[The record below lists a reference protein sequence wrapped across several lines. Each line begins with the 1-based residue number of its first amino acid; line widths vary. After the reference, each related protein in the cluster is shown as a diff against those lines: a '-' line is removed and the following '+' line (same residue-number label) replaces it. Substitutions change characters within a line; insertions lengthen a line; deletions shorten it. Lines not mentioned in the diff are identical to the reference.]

1 MPEIDNRSTVERNF
15 RIQKANNNYFVRSDS
30 ERFGKDEIT
39 YQSGNREDCLNY
51 IAQRRPER
59 QIRFYIIPD
68 LMSWSQPDYFEQRTP
83 IEKYDSLQE
92 AVARF
97 QELFPQEYNAEVTDR
112 NSAGLTYARLTLG
125 MEWTEQGKHPG
136 AVDLIHVRKGQNDHA
151 THDDVKK
158 DLCGDFTN
166 LDGFNTDRRLLA
178 MLRQLEHEIGFD
190 RVALYHDG
198 KATTV
203 PFCLWENEFF
213 EPIGS
218 TEAILESRNAYILLS
233 LQQDY
238 AVDYEIYD
246 NVTAELVDS
255 GRLPRTDY
263 LSFEEA
269 ARTALGEPGA
279 SLKRCDLTV
288 RDSLLRAVEEFPKKR
303 MEPVILETW
312 WKAAEQQL
320 HDPYNR
326 SQALNLEFMDEM
338 TSRIR
343 SSYDGRSLNGSLS
356 RGLLAE
362 FGAER
367 TSVLLA
373 NVIQHRPWDGRFSQD
388 NRRWAQGFSLPHDD
402 MWDKLSH
409 CDIHP
414 GLLDVLTTE
423 VRREIRA
430 QEQTQSQEQ
439 PKRLAD
445 RLEAARESVQRQ
457 APAQNQNTHRTKSDL
472 EL

>member
-1 MPEIDNRSTVERNF
+1 MPEIDTRSTVERNF
-15 RIQKANNNYFVRSDS
+15 RIEKANNIYFVRSDS

-39 YQSGNREDCLNY
+39 YQSASREDCLNY

-59 QIRFYIIPD
+59 QVRFYVIPD
-68 LMSWSQPDYFEQRTP
+68 LMSWSQPDYFDERTP
-83 IEKYDSLQE
+83 IEKYDSLQD

-97 QELFPQEYNAEVTDR
+97 QELFPQAYNAEVTDR

-125 MEWTEQGKHPG
+125 LEWTEQGKHPG
-136 AVDLIHVRKGQNDHA
+136 AVDLIHVRKGQADHA

-203 PFCLWENEFF
+203 PFSLWENEFF

-218 TEAILESRNAYILLS
+218 TEAILESRNAYIIVN

-246 NVTAELVDS
+246 NATAELVDS

-269 ARTALGEPGA
+269 ARSALGEPGA
-279 SLKRCDLTV
+279 FLKRCDITV
-288 RDSLLRAVEEFPKKR
+288 RDSLLRAVEEFSQNR
-303 MEPVILETW
+303 AVPVYLHTLEE
-312 WKAAEQQL
+312 AAERGETDLCVRSRMLNAKLMQQL
-320 HDPYNR
+320 EPLFGIY
-326 SQALNLEFMDEM
+326 
-338 TSRIR
+338 
-343 SSYDGRSLNGSLS
+343 YDGRSVNQNIVRALF
-356 RGLLAE
+356 AE

-367 TSVLLA
+367 TSAVLA
-373 NVIQHRPWDGRFSQD
+373 NIIQNRPWEGRFSSE
-388 NRRWAQGFSLPHDD
+388 NRKWAQTIPLPPGEN
-402 MWDKLSH
+402 WDRLTA
-409 CDIHP
+409 CNVHP

-430 QEQTQSQEQ
+430 QEQTQNQEQ

-445 RLEAARESVQRQ
+445 RLAEARESVQ
-457 APAQNQNTHRTKSDL
+457 QNPVQEQNTHHSRSGL